1 MAEKPSSQVD
11 PFASG
16 AGYYI
21 SSYHIRLT
29 LSRSCAYKPNI
40 LKIVVSKYHPS
51 QNTLF

>member
-11 PFASG
+11 PFGSG

-29 LSRSCAYKPNI
+29 LSCSCAYKPNI